1 MIALDTHVA
10 VWWTQTPRLLSTA
23 ATEAIRGADRILI
36 PAIVFWEVAL
46 LVRNEWLK
54 LNGGQPVGAWTQQV
68 LAIPRV
74 QEITL
79 TARIALAADA
89 ADMHPDPADR
99 FHRHHRTPVGR
110 TSGNQGSPA
119 TRPSL
124 AGDDLVSDCRS
135 RPTRSTTSSSS
146 RIVTDFFF
154 GE

>member
-99 FHRHHRTPVGR
+99 FI
-110 TSGNQGSPA
+110 A
-119 TRPSL
+119 TTAHQWDAPLVTKDRLLRDLPWL
-124 AGDDLVSDCRS
+124 A
-135 RPTRSTTSSSS
+135 TTW
-146 RIVTDFFF
+146 
-154 GE
+154 